1 MTVLKKRNGILFLI
15 AIAMSLTTSKISAQQ
30 TLKKG
35 DKAPVFT
42 LKDQDGRDFRLAD
55 HIGKQKVV
63 LFFYPMDA
71 SPVCTKEACAFRDD
85 YQQYKDANALV
96 IGINSGTVESHK
108 AFQAKEHLPFNLLSD
123 PGNKVLS
130 LFGVKEED
138 LGKMKVSG
146 RETFVI
152 GKDGTIVYSFRDF
165 MKGDEHAKQVL
176 SYLKSK

>member
-1 MTVLKKRNGILFLI
+1 MTVIKKRGSLLVFIV
-15 AIAMSLTTSKISAQQ
+15 AIMSLVTSKISAQE
-30 TLKKG
+30 TLKPG
-35 DKAPVFT
+35 EKAPLFT

-55 HIGKQKVV
+55 HIGEQKVV

-71 SPVCTKEACAFRDD
+71 SPVCTKEACTFRDA
-85 YQQYKDANALV
+85 YQKYNDANVLV

-108 AFQAKEHLPFNLLSD
+108 AFQTKEQLPFDLLSD
-123 PGNKVLS
+123 PGNKVLN

-152 GKDGTIVYSFRDF
+152 DKKGVIVYSFRDF
-165 MKGDEHAKQVL
+165 MQGEEHAKRVL
-176 SYLKSK
+176 SYLKK